1 MPVSERRFVIRP
13 SMMDDRGAVAD
24 LVRTRAAWLGE
35 RGLNRQRWEM
45 DADAIAA
52 QSGDPA
58 WTVWVLVDGDR
69 IVGRT
74 AWNTDSP
81 PFLFTDE
88 ERAVPGLFMHGTVT
102 DPRARGTGLLILF
115 WAVDHA
121 HRAGYAWVRRGA
133 AEPGLRR
140 YYCEVQGWRVVRAVP
155 RQGKTVWAMSRPAEP
170 QPGIDEY
177 VIEQAPVPL
186 LHGA

>member
-1 MPVSERRFVIRP
+1 MQVPERRYVIRP
-13 SMMDDRGAVAD
+13 SVADDRDEVAD
-24 LVRTRAAWLGE
+24 LVRARAVWLGE

-45 DADAIAA
+45 DADAIAV

-58 WTVWVLVDGDR
+58 WTVWVLDDGDR

-74 AWNTDSP
+74 AWNTASP

-88 ERAVPGLFMHGTVT
+88 ERTVPAVFMHGTVGH
-102 DPRARGTGLLILF
+102 PRARGAGLVMLF

-121 HRAGYAWVRRGA
+121 YRHGFRWVRRGA

-140 YYCEVQGWRVVRAVP
+140 YYCEVQGWRVVRTVR
-155 RQGKTVWAMSRPAEP
+155 RQDKTVWAMSRPAEP
-170 QPGIDEY
+170 QPGICEY
-177 VIEQAPVPL
+177 VAEQTPPL